1 MTRRQPVQDVDELLQ
16 VICGNEE
23 IARKFF
29 EIETSILT
37 IRLFKDF
44 LQRLLREIR
53 EKFDIPY
60 VWIALIEGSEPLK
73 LLDTIEALQSVRKNV
88 RTITKDTLARLTDHQ
103 RSPILVNDHLNDYE
117 QILPEQGRKK
127 IRSLAIAPLTLDRE
141 VIGSLNLADSS
152 DQRYTPGME
161 TTLLEQLAVKVSI
174 CLANVMAQEKLRMLA
189 FQDALTGLLNRRVLE
204 ESLKREFSRAG
215 RYGTPLSVVFL
226 DLDNFKE
233 LNDRYGHDFGDEA
246 LKYVAVHLM
255 VMSRES
261 DVVARFAGDEFV
273 VILPNTEGDDA
284 FRFAD
289 RIQTFFLTNP
299 MRRGDT
305 SMTLSL
311 SCGVATNKD
320 RNVGDAAA
328 LLKKADEMLGMSKRI
343 KKGKVR

>member
-1 MTRRQPVQDVDELLQ
+1 MTRRQPIKDVDELLQ

-53 EKFDIPY
+53 EKFEIPY
-60 VWIALIEGSEPLK
+60 VWLALIEGSEPLK
-73 LLDTIEALQSVRKNV
+73 LLDTIEAPQSVRKNV
-88 RTITKDTLARLTDHQ
+88 RAITKDTLARLTDHQ
-103 RSPILVNDHLNDYE
+103 RSPVLVNDNLKDYE

-152 DQRYTPGME
+152 DQRYAPGME

-328 LLKKADEMLGMSKRI
+328 LLRKADEMLGMSKRI

>member
-1 MTRRQPVQDVDELLQ
+1 MTRRQPIKDVDELLQ

-53 EKFDIPY
+53 EKFEIPY
-60 VWIALIEGSEPLK
+60 VWLALIEGSEPLK
-73 LLDTIEALQSVRKNV
+73 LLDTIEAPQSVRKNV
-88 RTITKDTLARLTDHQ
+88 RAITKDTLARLTDHQ
-103 RSPILVNDHLNDYE
+103 RSPVLVNDNLKDYE

-152 DQRYTPGME
+152 DQRYAPGME

-215 RYGTPLSVVFL
+215 RYETPLSVVFL

-328 LLKKADEMLGMSKRI
+328 LLRKADEMLGMSKRI

>member
-1 MTRRQPVQDVDELLQ
+1 MTRRQPIKDVDELLQ

-37 IRLFKDF
+37 IRHFKDF

-53 EKFDIPY
+53 EKFEIPY
-60 VWIALIEGSEPLK
+60 VWIALIEGTEPLK
-73 LLDTIEALQSVRKNV
+73 LLETIEPPPAVRKNL
-88 RTITKDTLARLTDHQ
+88 RTITKDSLARLTNHQ
-103 RSPILVNDHLNDYE
+103 RSPVLVNDRLKDYE
-117 QILPEQGRKK
+117 PILPEQGRKK

-152 DQRYTPGME
+152 DQRYAPGME

-174 CLANVMAQEKLRMLA
+174 CLSNVMAQEKLRMLA

-204 ESLKREFSRAG
+204 EALRREFSRAD
-215 RYGTPLSVVFL
+215 RYGTPLSIVFL
-226 DLDNFKE
+226 DLDNFKD

-255 VMSRES
+255 VMCRES
-261 DVVARFAGDEFV
+261 DVVARFGGDEIV
-273 VILPNTEGDDA
+273 IILPSTESEDA

-299 MRRGDT
+299 MRRGET
-305 SMTLSL
+305 HVTLSL

-320 RNVGDAAA
+320 RNVSDAAA
-328 LLKKADEMLGMSKRI
+328 LLRKADEMLGMSKRI
-343 KKGKVR
+343 KKGKAR

>member
-1 MTRRQPVQDVDELLQ
+1 MTRRQPIKDVDELLQ

-53 EKFDIPY
+53 EKFEIPY
-60 VWIALIEGSEPLK
+60 VWLALIEGSEPLK
-73 LLDTIEALQSVRKNV
+73 LLDTIEAPQSVRKNV
-88 RTITKDTLARLTDHQ
+88 RAITKDTVARLTDHQ
-103 RSPILVNDHLNDYE
+103 RSPVLVNDNLKDYE

-152 DQRYTPGME
+152 DQRYAPGME

-328 LLKKADEMLGMSKRI
+328 LLRKADEMLGMSKRI

>member
-1 MTRRQPVQDVDELLQ
+1 MTRRQPIKDVDELLQ

-37 IRLFKDF
+37 IRHFKDF

-53 EKFDIPY
+53 EKFEIPY
-60 VWIALIEGSEPLK
+60 VWIALIEGTEPLK
-73 LLDTIEALQSVRKNV
+73 LLETIEPLPAVRKNL
-88 RTITKDTLARLTDHQ
+88 RTITKESLSRLTNHQ
-103 RSPILVNDHLNDYE
+103 RSPVLVNDNLKDYE
-117 QILPEQGRKK
+117 PILPEQGRKK

-152 DQRYTPGME
+152 DQRYAPGME

-174 CLANVMAQEKLRMLA
+174 CLSNVMAQEKLRMLA
-189 FQDALTGLLNRRVLE
+189 FRDALTGLLNRRVLE
-204 ESLKREFSRAG
+204 EALRREFSRAG
-215 RYGTPLSVVFL
+215 RYGTPISIVFL
-226 DLDNFKE
+226 DLDNFKD

-255 VMSRES
+255 VMCRES
-261 DVVARFAGDEFV
+261 DIVARFGGDEFV
-273 VILPNTEGDDA
+273 VILPSTESEDA

-299 MRRGDT
+299 MRRGENHV
-305 SMTLSL
+305 TLSL

-320 RNVGDAAA
+320 RNVSDAAA
-328 LLKKADEMLGMSKRI
+328 LLRKADEMLGMSKRI
-343 KKGKVR
+343 KKGKAR

>member
-1 MTRRQPVQDVDELLQ
+1 MTRRQPIKDVDELLQ

-53 EKFDIPY
+53 EKFEIPY
-60 VWIALIEGSEPLK
+60 VWLALIEGSEPLK
-73 LLDTIEALQSVRKNV
+73 LLDTIEAPQSVRKNV
-88 RTITKDTLARLTDHQ
+88 RAITKDTVARLTDHQ
-103 RSPILVNDHLNDYE
+103 RSPVLVNDNLKDYE

-152 DQRYTPGME
+152 DQRYAPGME

-328 LLKKADEMLGMSKRI
+328 LLRKADEMLGMSKRI
-343 KKGKVR
+343 KKDKVR

>member
-1 MTRRQPVQDVDELLQ
+1 MTRRQPIQDVDELLQ

-246 LKYVAVHLM
+246 LKYVAIHLM

>member
-1 MTRRQPVQDVDELLQ
+1 MTQRQPIKDVDELLQ

-37 IRLFKDF
+37 IRQFKDF

-60 VWIALIEGSEPLK
+60 VWIALIEGSEPLD
-73 LLDTIEALQSVRKNV
+73 LLDTIEVPQAVRKNL
-88 RTITKDTLARLTDHQ
+88 RTIAKDTLARLTDHQ
-103 RSPILVNDHLNDYE
+103 RSPVLINDNLKDYE
-117 QILPEQGRKK
+117 PILPEQGKKK

-152 DQRYTPGME
+152 DQRYAPGME

-174 CLANVMAQEKLRMLA
+174 CLSNVMAQEKLRMLA
-189 FQDALTGLLNRRVLE
+189 FRDPLTGLLNRRVLE
-204 ESLKREFSRAG
+204 ETLKREFSRAS
-215 RYGTPLSVVFL
+215 RYGTHLSVIFL

-246 LKYVAVHLM
+246 LKYLAVHLM

-261 DVVARFAGDEFV
+261 DIVARFAGDEFV
-273 VILPNTEGDDA
+273 VILPNTEGNNA
-284 FRFAD
+284 SSFAD

-299 MRRGDT
+299 MRRGDI
-305 SMTLSL
+305 SVTLSL

-320 RNVGDAAA
+320 RNVGDAVA

-343 KKGKVR
+343 KQGKVR

>member
-1 MTRRQPVQDVDELLQ
+1 MTRRQPIKDVDELLQ

-53 EKFDIPY
+53 EKFEIPY
-60 VWIALIEGSEPLK
+60 VWLALIEGSEPLK
-73 LLDTIEALQSVRKNV
+73 LLDTIEAPQSVRKNV
-88 RTITKDTLARLTDHQ
+88 RAITKDTLARLTDHQ
-103 RSPILVNDHLNDYE
+103 RSPVLVNDNLKDYE

-152 DQRYTPGME
+152 DQRYAPGME

-328 LLKKADEMLGMSKRI
+328 LLRKADEMLGMSKRI
-343 KKGKVR
+343 KKDKVR